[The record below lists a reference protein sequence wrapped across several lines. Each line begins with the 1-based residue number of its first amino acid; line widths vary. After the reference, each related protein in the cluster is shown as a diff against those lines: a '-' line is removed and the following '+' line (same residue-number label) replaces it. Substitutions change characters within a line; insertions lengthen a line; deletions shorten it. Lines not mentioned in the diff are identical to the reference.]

1 MSSLLALPLRAQ
13 TLVVLG
19 DSLSAGYGMA
29 THEGWVARLE
39 ERLAREAP
47 GVKVVNASVSGAT
60 TSAGLQRLPS
70 LLREHKP
77 RWILL
82 ELGAN
87 DGLQGN
93 PLPMISANL
102 ERLIDLSQAAG
113 AQVVLFGMQ
122 LPPNLGRR
130 YTEPFTDMFLGLARQ
145 YNLPYVPFLLEGVA
159 GQKQLMMAD
168 GLHPTAQA
176 SEQIFHN
183 VWPVVQPVIEAGLG
197 ANTKRGALN

>member
-1 MSSLLALPLRAQ
+1 
-13 TLVVLG
+13 
-19 DSLSAGYGMA
+19 MA